1 MDKVYKTII
10 EHVRRIL
17 RLLWRFL
24 VYKEKIVNKLFCLC
38 PKLKLKKFFQKIFP
52 YYNYDLLRKNYYNSY
67 LYLYVILFLI
77 YIIRVTDKFSK
88 VTDKFW
94 KVTNKFWKVTDR
106 FSRWQI
112 NFERWQISTER
123 WQINFENSVINKFL
137 WKTLLITNNLWK
149 TSMIITRYEI
159 KKQNMCSYILTNKQL
174 DLDEKIKSHIDIY

>member
-1 MDKVYKTII
+1 MASQMAQERFKLDMVYKTIAR
-10 EHVRRIL
+10 HVRRFL
-17 RLLWRFL
+17 RLLRRFL

-67 LYLYVILFLI
+67 LHLYVILFLI

-88 VTDKFW
+88 VT
-94 KVTNKFWKVTDR
+94 NKFWKVTDK

-137 WKTLLITNNLWK
+137 WKTLLITNILWK
-149 TSMIITRYEI
+149 TYTISACYR
-159 KKQNMCSYILTNKQL
+159 S
-174 DLDEKIKSHIDIY
+174 